1 MTYLPHYWEWI
12 HLFQAFDTLS
22 QSQLQDALRMAYI
35 PHHWERT
42 HLMNYKWMN
51 ELQITVKNIG
61 KHKSFPNAEFLKIF
75 GVKRNADNPLNM
87 GKVNFRF
94 TWKLWEYKNISKL
107 RNSWIFG
114 MKQKSAQTLRKCEW
128 FSHHGKKCGNTKNIP
143 RFWASWNILG
153 ETKIYAIFKSWKI
166 YILVL
171 WESSNYFQT
180 MDSLQYFRLSRNTC
194 KPQNMGIVNSHF
206 KWKNKKIQSSFLNI
220 LHGTEMHT

>member
-1 MTYLPHYWEWI
+1 
-12 HLFQAFDTLS
+12 
-22 QSQLQDALRMAYI
+22 MAYI

-128 FSHHGKKCGNTKNIP
+128 FSHHGKKCGNTKKHTQ
-143 RFWASWNILG
+143 ILG
-153 ETKIYAIFKSWKI
+153 FLKYSGRNKNICNLQIMENIYP
-166 YILVL
+166 LVMGKL
-171 WESSNYFQT
+171 KLFSNDGFFTVFQVKQKYMQT
-180 MDSLQYFRLSRNTC
+180 PKYGNREF
-194 KPQNMGIVNSHF
+194 PF
-206 KWKNKKIQSSFLNI
+206 
-220 LHGTEMHT
+220 